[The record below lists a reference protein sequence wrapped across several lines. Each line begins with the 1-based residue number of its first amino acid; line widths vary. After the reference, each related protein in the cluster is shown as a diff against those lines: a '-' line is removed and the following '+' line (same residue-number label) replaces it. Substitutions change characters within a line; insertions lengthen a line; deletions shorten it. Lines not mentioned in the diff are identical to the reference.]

1 MVIRC
6 IRAVAGNHM
15 ETVQVLLE
23 FGADKGA
30 RNVRRAVHGTRS
42 RSRAP
47 LTRPVLTTQRYHK
60 LPTALNQSTHMAR
73 LLQEHRA
80 CQALISSGEPSLTSI
95 IARRLV
101 LAGWQWRIGLPTP
114 PRFTA
119 MILTLLLIRR
129 FVEDSMLAAI
139 PNELLFVLLEF
150 MPLTPYFERD
160 RSS

>member
-80 CQALISSGEPSLTSI
+80 CQALVSSIEPSLTST
-95 IARRLV
+95 IARRVVLGRLAMAHRASDPTTLHCHDTHALV
-101 LAGWQWRIGLPTP
+101 DSPFRRGFGAGRDTE
-114 PRFTA
+114 RAAVRAARVHATDA
-119 MILTLLLIRR
+119 IL
-129 FVEDSMLAAI
+129 
-139 PNELLFVLLEF
+139 
-150 MPLTPYFERD
+150 
-160 RSS
+160 